1 MADRGRKRGA
11 ASPAGELDLLAIRQ
25 KAGVA
30 QEQLNALNPYFDEL
44 KAAIHL
50 AWEKLS
56 PDQVEEA
63 QVFKHQL
70 YAVNKLIQ
78 IMELKVTKGK
88 QANKRLEEYHVIN

>member
-1 MADRGRKRGA
+1 MANRERGA
-11 ASPAGELDLLAIRQ
+11 ATPTGELDLIAVRQ

-44 KAAIHL
+44 KAAIHQ

-56 PDQVEEA
+56 PDQEDEA
-63 QVFKHQL
+63 KVFKHQL

-88 QANKRLEEYHVIN
+88 QATKRLEEQHVIN